1 MGFLHYGER
10 RFPMADRQ
18 LAHLQV
24 VLAMKLR
31 RGENFFLSWVNPPDA
46 GNGRNVIWID
56 NGIPIFCEYDGN
68 RIPAINREWVETLA
82 ASAATNYGL
91 QITPEGGIEPLA
103 TSDAAPDPAQ
113 QSTS

>member
-10 RFPMADRQ
+10 RFPMPDRQ

-31 RGENFFLSWVNPPDA
+31 RGENFFLSWVNSPDA

-91 QITPEGGIEPLA
+91 QITPEGGLEPL
-103 TSDAAPDPAQ
+103 SGDAAPDTAQ